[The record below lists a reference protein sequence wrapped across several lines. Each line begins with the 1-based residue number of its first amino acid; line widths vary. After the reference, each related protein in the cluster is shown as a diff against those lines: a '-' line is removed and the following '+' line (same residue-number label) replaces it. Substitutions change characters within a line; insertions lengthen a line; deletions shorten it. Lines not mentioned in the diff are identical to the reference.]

1 MNLLDAIKPEK
12 LIAPD
17 ALKILFVTKDMEDL
31 FSRGAS
37 ERMNQY
43 TRELGTSL
51 KNFQSKVGD
60 HLRLSRHIRNIAN
73 YSQRIGAEELELLHG
88 NFYTLNTLNIVETQ
102 MLLNAGPFFH

>member
-1 MNLLDAIKPEK
+1 MNLDAIKPEK

-17 ALKILFVTKDMEDL
+17 GLKILFVTKDMEDL

-51 KNFQSKVGD
+51 KHFQSKVGD

-73 YSQRIGAEELELLHG
+73 YSERIGAEELELLHG
-88 NFYTLNTLNIVETQ
+88 DIFLYTSVL
-102 MLLNAGPFFH
+102 